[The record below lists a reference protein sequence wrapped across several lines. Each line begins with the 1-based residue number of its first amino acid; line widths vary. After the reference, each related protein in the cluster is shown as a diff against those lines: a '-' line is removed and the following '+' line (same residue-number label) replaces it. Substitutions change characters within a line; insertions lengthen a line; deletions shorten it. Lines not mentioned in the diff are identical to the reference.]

1 MFANNFPG
9 NEITFSLEIRS
20 ILMKSKNQIQHNHQK
35 KQIRIGIL
43 RFFAAVITVAV
54 LLFLTIPLR
63 SEAAAG
69 MLDTTFGTGGKVTTD
84 FGNLEFARAV
94 ALQSDGKIV
103 TAGYGNP
110 PGGGTNQNFA
120 VARYNGNGS
129 LDTSF
134 DGDGKVTTDFFGFAD
149 RAEAVAIQPDGKI
162 VVAGQAYTNL
172 MGEPSRFALARYNSD
187 GSLDTSFDGDGK
199 LITSF
204 INGFESALDLAIQPD
219 GKLVAVGFAYNQSG
233 GGIAL
238 ARYNS
243 DGSLDAS
250 FGAGGK
256 VISFIG
262 NGSGGT
268 AEAVALQ
275 PDGKIVIGGD
285 ASSVTFDTNFMVARL
300 NNNGQ
305 FDTAFGNSGV
315 TLTDM
320 SGGDDDSA
328 LDIALQADGKIIA
341 VGYAVMQTGDFA
353 MTRYN
358 ADGMLDTGF
367 GIGGKVFTE
376 FGSEFSSANGVVIQ
390 SDGKI
395 ISAGQVTVN
404 AGMSS
409 DFALSRHNVN
419 GSLDASFGSGG
430 KITTDFNGGREQ
442 AHAAALQPDGKIIAV
457 GDTVISTPVF
467 TIDFALA
474 RYLATSSTPF
484 DFDGDGKAD
493 ISVFRPSN
501 GVWYLQQSASGFT
514 GVQFG
519 FGTDKITPADYDGDG
534 KTDVAVYRD
543 GAWYLLRSTQGFTG
557 VAFGLSTDIPA
568 PADFDGD
575 GKSEIAV
582 FRPSNGVWYLYNLAT
597 NQTSATA
604 FGQSGDKPVPGDY
617 DGDGKSDV
625 AVFRDGTWFL
635 MRSTLGFTSIS
646 FGTVTDKVV
655 PADYDG
661 DGKADV
667 AVFRPTNGTW
677 YLLRS
682 SQGFTGYQFGNAT
695 DLPVPADYDGD
706 GKTDIAVFRDG
717 TWYLQRSTQGF
728 TGVGFGATN
737 DKPIPSAFVQ

>member
-1 MFANNFPG
+1 
-9 NEITFSLEIRS
+9 
-20 ILMKSKNQIQHNHQK
+20 MKSKNQTR
-35 KQIRIGIL
+35 QINRIMPIFTGLL
-43 RFFAAVITVAV
+43 RFSVAVIIIVV
-54 LLFLTIPLR
+54 LFLSALPLP

-84 FGNLEFARAV
+84 FGGIEFARAV
-94 ALQSDGKIV
+94 ALQPDGKIV
-103 TAGYGNP
+103 TAGFFYTPG
-110 PGGGTNQNFA
+110 PGGSNQNFA
-120 VARYNGNGS
+120 VARYNSNGS

-134 DGDGKVTTDFFGFAD
+134 DGDGKVTTDFLGFAD
-149 RAEAVAIQPDGKI
+149 RAEAVAIQSDGKI
-162 VVAGQAYTNL
+162 VVAGQAFTNL
-172 MGEPSRFALARYNSD
+172 MGEPAFALARYNSD
-187 GSLDTSFDGDGK
+187 GSLDASFDGDGK
-199 LITSF
+199 VTTIFT
-204 INGFESALDLAIQPD
+204 NGSESSVLDLAIQPD
-219 GKLVAVGFAYNQSG
+219 GKLVAVGFASNQSGG

-238 ARYNS
+238 ARFNS

-250 FGAGGK
+250 FGTGGK
-256 VISFIG
+256 VISSIG
-262 NGSGGT
+262 NGGGT

-300 NNNGQ
+300 NSNGQ
-305 FDTAFGNSGV
+305 FDTTFGNFGV

-367 GIGGKVFTE
+367 GSGGKVFTE

-395 ISAGQVTVN
+395 VTVGLVSVN
-404 AGMSS
+404 GGFNF

-419 GSLDASFGSGG
+419 GSLDTSFGSGG
-430 KITTDFNGGREQ
+430 KVTTDFNGGGDQ
-442 AHAAALQPDGKIIAV
+442 AQAVTLQPDGKIVAV
-457 GDTVISTPVF
+457 GNTTISTPVF
-467 TIDFALA
+467 TVDFALA

-543 GAWYLLRSTQGFTG
+543 GTWYLQRSSLGFTG
-557 VAFGLSTDIPA
+557 ISFGAATDIPA
-568 PADFDGD
+568 PADYDGD

-582 FRPSNGVWYLYNLAT
+582 FRPSNGTWYILNLVN
-597 NQTSATA
+597 NQISGAA
-604 FGQSGDKPVPGDY
+604 FGQAGDKPVAADY
-617 DGDGKSDV
+617 DGDGKTDI
-625 AVFRDGTWFL
+625 AVFRNGIWYL
-635 MRSTLGFTSIS
+635 QRSQAGFTAIQ
-646 FGTVTDKVV
+646 FGESTDKLV

-667 AVFRPTNGTW
+667 AVFLPSNGTW
-677 YLLRS
+677 YLQRS
-682 SQGFTGYQFGNAT
+682 QLGFTGYQFGIST
-695 DLPVPADYDGD
+695 DLPVAADYDGD

-728 TGVGFGATN
+728 TGVEFGAAN
-737 DKPIPSAFVQ
+737 DKPIPAAFVQ